1 MPKDD
6 PVYNKGK
13 LMKHEQFEKR
23 TICDKF
29 VAEITNPTLRSLSPK
44 SSSKKKVA
52 KGNNVIANIITP
64 QNKTRESQTDLGTN
78 GYSLK
83 S

>member
-23 TICDKF
+23 KICDKF
-29 VAEITNPTLRSLSPK
+29 VSEITNPTMRSLSPK
-44 SSSKKKVA
+44 SNKKIKVSR
-52 KGNNVIANIITP
+52 NNVIANIITP
-64 QNKTRESQTDLGTN
+64 
-78 GYSLK
+78 
-83 S
+83 